1 MEKCCVVKQMK
12 KDLRY
17 SSINCFCYICGKY
30 ENTTDSIKVSLSPNT
45 FKLFFLKNG
54 DCKIFV
60 DETPYD
66 IFEHESFM
74 AFPNSRVVIKPDK
87 DQPIS
92 FYWVEFGGIIADS
105 LLMQTAFCR
114 AKPFVGKINVP
125 HFERFFEIPNS
136 GFETPYAQFRA
147 GGQIVVLLSYYIEHY
162 PRLSTQNNTYVFEA
176 LNYIEQ
182 NIDSSDLSVKAVA
195 DYVKI
200 DRTYLYRLVKDEI
213 GIPLVEYIN
222 KSRVSRAEILLANRN
237 SSVKDVAF
245 SVGFSDPLY
254 FSRVFK
260 KYNGLTPTEYQRKSR
275 NLV

>member
-1 MEKCCVVKQMK
+1 MDECFGVKQMK

-30 ENTTDSIKVSLSPNT
+30 ENTTDTVKISLSRDT
-45 FKLFFLKNG
+45 YKLFFLKKG

-60 DETPYD
+60 DGTVYD
-66 IFEHESFM
+66 IFEHQSFM
-74 AFPNSRVVIKPDK
+74 VFPNSRVIIQPDK
-87 DQPIS
+87 NRPIS

-105 LLMQTAFCR
+105 LLLQTAFCR
-114 AKPFVGKINVP
+114 AKPIIGKINVP
-125 HFERFFEIPNS
+125 YFEKLFEIPHS
-136 GFETPYAQFRA
+136 GHETPYAQFRA
-147 GGQIVVLLSYYIEHY
+147 GGQIVVLLSYYMEHY

-182 NIDSSDLSVKAVA
+182 NIGSSDLNVKSVA

-213 GIPLVEYIN
+213 GISLVEYIN
-222 KSRVSRAEILLANRN
+222 KSRVSRAEILLANRITT
-237 SSVKDVAF
+237 VKDVAF

-260 KYNGLTPTEYQRKSR
+260 KYNGLTPTEYQRKNR
-275 NLV
+275 VLE